1 MSAREK
7 GDHVPLPGDGC
18 GLELEYP
25 ARLVEPSA
33 WLAHVPFAMW
43 LVGALKP
50 RMIVELGVHT
60 GNSYCAFLQAAQ
72 TLGLDT
78 RCFGIDHWYGD
89 EHAGH
94 YGDEIYQEFRAYH
107 DRRYGTFSTLLRSSF
122 EAALPYFSDG
132 SVDLL
137 HIDGFHT
144 AEAVSADFKSWFPK
158 VSSRGVALFH
168 DSNVRERG
176 FGIWQ
181 FWEELSS
188 RYPHFEFLHSHG
200 LGVAY
205 LGTEPLTG
213 PLKAL
218 FATKTDAE
226 NERVRG
232 YFARLGTSVAE
243 RRAGLT
249 LAANVDATK
258 ARVAELEREL
268 AAVRAELA
276 RTNTDTDALKAE
288 LEAKIQAVQSDAARE
303 QAQAEA
309 VRAMLDE
316 TKRQVADLNAQLS
329 NAGALTDGLEAK
341 LHAAQGEVARANSN
355 AAALKKNLEEKLHAA
370 QGEVAR
376 AYSSAD
382 ALKKDLEEK
391 LHAAQGE
398 AARAHSSADAVKNE
412 LEAKLR
418 AATLQLQIQASL
430 VRQRIGVA
438 ARLQQELLVAKS
450 DKRSYELRLQEILQ
464 STTWRYTGPFRRAV
478 ILLRRLL
485 PPNPLF

>member
-7 GDHVPLPGDGC
+7 RDHVLLPGEGC

-107 DRRYGTFSTLLRSSF
+107 DPRYETFSTLLRSSF
-122 EAALPYFSDG
+122 EEALPYFSDG

-144 AEAVSADFKSWFPK
+144 VEAVSADFESWLPK

-205 LGTEPLTG
+205 LGTEPLSG

-218 FATKTDAE
+218 FTTKTDAE

-249 LAANVDATK
+249 LAANVEATK
-258 ARVAELEREL
+258 ARVAELESEL
-268 AAVRAELA
+268 SAVRADLA
-276 RTNTDTDALKAE
+276 RTKVDGTD
-288 LEAKIQAVQSDAARE
+288 
-303 QAQAEA
+303 
-309 VRAMLDE
+309 
-316 TKRQVADLNAQLS
+316 
-329 NAGALTDGLEAK
+329 
-341 LHAAQGEVARANSN
+341 SN
-355 AAALKKNLEEKLHAA
+355 AAALRKNLEEKLHAA
-370 QGEVAR
+370 QSEAAR
-376 AYSSAD
+376 AESSAY

-391 LHAAQGE
+391 LHAAQAE
-398 AARAHSSADAVKNE
+398 AARAQSSADALKTE
-412 LEAKLR
+412 LEEKLR
-418 AATLQLQIQASL
+418 VATLQLQIQASL
-430 VRQRIGVA
+430 VRQRMGVA
-438 ARLQQELLVAKS
+438 TRLQQELFVTKN
-450 DKRSYELRLQEILQ
+450 DKRSYELRLQEVLQ
-464 STTWRYTGPFRRAV
+464 STTWRYTGPVRRAV
-478 ILLRRLL
+478 LLLRRLL
-485 PPNPLF
+485 PPNAF

>member
-1 MSAREK
+1 
-7 GDHVPLPGDGC
+7 
-18 GLELEYP
+18 
-25 ARLVEPSA
+25 
-33 WLAHVPFAMW
+33 MW

-78 RCFGIDHWYGD
+78 RCFGVDHWYGD

-107 DRRYGTFSTLLRSSF
+107 DPRYGTFSTLLRSSF

-144 AEAVSADFKSWFPK
+144 AEAVSADFKSWLPK

-188 RYPHFEFLHSHG
+188 RYPHFEFVHSHG

-205 LGTEPLTG
+205 LGTEPLNG

-249 LAANVDATK
+249 LAANLDATK
-258 ARVAELEREL
+258 ARIAELEREH

-276 RTNTDTDALKAE
+276 RTNIDTDALKVE
-288 LEAKIQAVQSDAARE
+288 LAAKIEAAQS
-303 QAQAEA
+303 
-309 VRAMLDE
+309 VRAMLDQ
-316 TKRQVADLNAQLS
+316 TKRQLADLNTQLS
-329 NAGALTDGLEAK
+329 NAGALANGLEAK

-355 AAALKKNLEEKLHAA
+355 AAALKQNLEEKLHAA
-370 QGEVAR
+370 QDEVAR

>member
-1 MSAREK
+1 
-7 GDHVPLPGDGC
+7 
-18 GLELEYP
+18 
-25 ARLVEPSA
+25 
-33 WLAHVPFAMW
+33 MW
-43 LVGALKP
+43 LVNALKP

-72 TLGLDT
+72 TIGLDT
-78 RCFGIDHWYGD
+78 RCFGVDHWYGD

-107 DRRYGTFSTLLRSSF
+107 DPRYGTFSTLLRNSF
-122 EAALPYFSDG
+122 EEALPYFSDG

-144 AEAVSADFKSWFPK
+144 AEAVSADFKSWLPK

-205 LGTEPLTG
+205 LGTEPLSG

-218 FATKTDAE
+218 FTTKTDAE

-249 LAANVDATK
+249 LAANVDAIK
-258 ARVAELEREL
+258 ARATELERGL
-268 AAVRAELA
+268 AAVRAELD
-276 RTNTDTDALKAE
+276 RTNADTDALKAE
-288 LEAKIQAVQSDAARE
+288 LEAKIQAARSDAA
-303 QAQAEA
+303 QAQA
-309 VRAMLDE
+309 VRAMLD
-316 TKRQVADLNAQLS
+316 KANRQLANAD
-329 NAGALTDGLEAK
+329 ALTKDLEAK
-341 LHAAQGEVARANSN
+341 LHAAQSEVSRANSS
-355 AAALKKNLEEKLHAA
+355 AA
-370 QGEVAR
+370 
-376 AYSSAD
+376 

-398 AARAHSSADAVKNE
+398 AARAHSGADAVKNE

-418 AATLQLQIQASL
+418 AATLQLQMQTSL
-430 VRQRIGVA
+430 VRQRIRVA

>member
-7 GDHVPLPGDGC
+7 RGHVPLPGDGC

-33 WLAHVPFAMW
+33 WLAHIPFAMW

-107 DRRYGTFSTLLRSSF
+107 DPRYGTFSTLLRSSF
-122 EAALPYFSDG
+122 EEALPYFSDG

-144 AEAVSADFKSWFPK
+144 VEAVSADFESWLPK

-205 LGTEPLTG
+205 LGTEPLSG

-218 FATKTDAE
+218 FTTKTDAE

-249 LAANVDATK
+249 LAANVEAMNARITELDTEVAT
-258 ARVAELEREL
+258 
-268 AAVRAELA
+268 VRAELA
-276 RTNTDTDALKAE
+276 RTNAHAGSLVIAHERASEQIAALEAE
-288 LEAKIQAVQSDAARE
+288 LEEKNQTVQSYVARE
-303 QAQAEA
+303 KELRTAHDQL
-309 VRAMLDE
+309 VSR
-316 TKRQVADLNAQLS
+316 LS
-329 NAGALTDGLEAK
+329 NAQA
-341 LHAAQGEVARANSN
+341 VR
-355 AAALKKNLEEKLHAA
+355 
-370 QGEVAR
+370 
-376 AYSSAD
+376 
-382 ALKKDLEEK
+382 KDLEEK
-391 LHAAQGE
+391 LHARQAE
-398 AARAHSSADAVKNE
+398 AAPAQSSADALKTE
-412 LEAKLR
+412 LEEKLR
-418 AATLQLQIQASL
+418 VATLQLQIQASL
-430 VRQRIGVA
+430 VRQRMGVA
-438 ARLQQELLVAKS
+438 TRLQQELFVTKN
-450 DKRSYELRLQEILQ
+450 DKRSYEMRLQEVLQ
-464 STTWRYTGPFRRAV
+464 STTWRYTGPVRRAI
-478 ILLRRLL
+478 ILLRCLL
-485 PPNPLF
+485 PPNAF